1 MQAGAT
7 QFRQPSSHCGLAAQS
22 SWWCLPQAREG
33 WRRYFTRKQASF
45 DAIARNCTPENEA
58 YKRRLGTPFDHSF
71 DRNIGAIKCAT
82 IRDAPLSF
90 ERAKGC
96 EGAQAGQWRHIFQA
110 KPAATRP
117 QLKHLTS
124 LREMPG
130 QHPGMTISD
139 NRSDTCW
146 VEMLGKKTL
155 GELPARKSLG
165 AASSRRW

>member
-22 SWWCLPQAREG
+22 SWWCWPQARRGLE
-33 WRRYFTRKQASF
+33 KILHSEASF

-146 VEMLGKKTL
+146 
-155 GELPARKSLG
+155 ARKSLG